1 MPITKIKQKRG
12 VCNHVYIACSRP
24 AAGPC
29 TLKHQHNGSS
39 YSDLSYS
46 HDLTRMGA
54 AKVSHGGALRIYT
67 YMCTQMGKCR
77 GPGRGP
83 SAQTHAA
90 DTRIPQS
97 PKHHWG
103 GGIRPSRAESVAS
116 GPDLADPLS
125 CYLHPLHTCST
136 MQKDVSGLSGYA
148 HAVKEA
154 LLVRQR
160 LE

>member
-90 DTRIPQS
+90 DTRIRNPRS
-97 PKHHWG
+97 TTGVAGFGHHGLNLW
-103 GGIRPSRAESVAS
+103 
-116 GPDLADPLS
+116 PLDRTWRT
-125 CYLHPLHTCST
+125 P
-136 MQKDVSGLSGYA
+136 
-148 HAVKEA
+148 
-154 LLVRQR
+154 
-160 LE
+160 